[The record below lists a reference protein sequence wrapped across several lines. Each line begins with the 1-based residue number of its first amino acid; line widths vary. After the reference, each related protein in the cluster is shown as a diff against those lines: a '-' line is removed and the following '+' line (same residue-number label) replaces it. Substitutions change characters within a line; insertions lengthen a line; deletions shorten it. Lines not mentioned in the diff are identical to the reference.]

1 MDKQVLELIISKLET
16 RGAEVKDFIGDGGCK
31 SHEHYKEL
39 CGVIR
44 GLRSA
49 QVEIEDLARK
59 LELNDE

>member
-16 RGAEVKDFIGDGGCK
+16 KSVELKDFIGDGGCK
-31 SHEHYKEL
+31 TYDHYKEL

-59 LELNDE
+59 MELNDE